1 MIMET
6 LALFAYALYLA
17 IIVGGGFTAVT
28 NPNLVRA
35 LVGLVAAMFG
45 VAGMYFL
52 MNAPFVGLMQLLI
65 YVGAISVLIFFAIM
79 LTRPPAGG
87 EEQTPSRRRP
97 MAFVAA
103 AAPVALLGAVCFKA
117 FKQTVDVPGE
127 TGIKELG
134 QGLLGTYGLA
144 FELISV
150 VLLVAM
156 AGAVLLG
163 FKRREEA

>member
-1 MIMET
+1 MQT
-6 LALFAYALYLA
+6 LALFAYVFYLA
-17 IIVGGGFTAVT
+17 IIAIGGFAAVT
-28 NPNLVRA
+28 NTNLVRA

-79 LTRPPAGG
+79 LTKAPAGS
-87 EEQTPSRRRP
+87 EEQTPSPRKSK
-97 MAFVAA
+97 AA
-103 AAPVALLGAVCFKA
+103 LAAMGPVVLLAVVCLKA
-117 FKQTVDVPGE
+117 FTQTVDVPVE
-127 TGIKELG
+127 NDIKELG
-134 QGLLGTYGLA
+134 QGLLGAYGLA

>member
-1 MIMET
+1 MEK

-17 IIVGGGFTAVT
+17 IIAIGGFVAVT
-28 NPNLVRA
+28 NTNLVRA
-35 LVGLVAAMFG
+35 LVGLVTAMFG
-45 VAGMYFL
+45 VSGMYFL
-52 MNAPFVGLMQLLI
+52 LNAPFVGLMQLLI

-87 EEQTPSRRRP
+87 EEQVSSTRRP
-97 MAFVAA
+97 MAILAA
-103 AAPVALLGAVCFKA
+103 AAPVALLGVICFKA
-117 FKQTVDVPGE
+117 FKQTVAVPDE
-127 TGIKELG
+127 TGIMELG

>member
-17 IIVGGGFTAVT
+17 IIVGGGFVAVT

-35 LVGLVAAMFG
+35 LVGLVTAMFG

-87 EEQTPSRRRP
+87 EEQTTSRRRP
-97 MAFVAA
+97 MAFLAA
-103 AAPVALLGAVCFKA
+103 AAPVALLGAVCLKA
-117 FKQTVDVPGE
+117 FKQTVDVPAE

>member
-1 MIMET
+1 MET
-6 LALFAYALYLA
+6 LAFFAYALYLA
-17 IIVGGGFTAVT
+17 IIVAGAFTAVT

-79 LTRPPAGG
+79 LTRPPAGS
-87 EEQTPSRRRP
+87 EERTPSPRRGK
-97 MAFVAA
+97 ALLAA
-103 AAPVALLGAVCFKA
+103 LAPVAVLGTLCLTA
-117 FKQTVDVPGE
+117 FTQTVEVPAE
-127 TGIKELG
+127 NSIKELG

-156 AGAVLLG
+156 AGAVLIG

>member
-1 MIMET
+1 MET
-6 LALFAYALYLA
+6 LAYIAYASYLA
-17 IIVGGGFTAVT
+17 IIVAGGFLAVT
-28 NPNLVRA
+28 SPNLVRA

-52 MNAPFVGLMQLLI
+52 LNAPFVGLMQLLV

-79 LTRPPAGG
+79 MTRPPAGG
-87 EEQTPSRRRP
+87 EEKATSPRRGK
-97 MAFVAA
+97 ALAA
-103 AAPVALLGAVCFKA
+103 ALGPVVLLAVVCLTSFT
-117 FKQTVDVPGE
+117 QTVDIPRQ
-127 TGIKELG
+127 TDIKELG

>member
-1 MIMET
+1 MEQ
-6 LALFAYALYLA
+6 LAIFAYVLYLA
-17 IIVGGGFTAVT
+17 IILAGGAVAVT
-28 NPNLVRA
+28 SPNLVRA

-87 EEQTPSRRRP
+87 EERTPSGRLP
-97 MAFVAA
+97 LAVLGAA
-103 AAPVALLGAVCFKA
+103 MPVALLAAVCLKA
-117 FKQTVDVPGE
+117 FEQTTDVPAE

>member
-17 IIVGGGFTAVT
+17 IIVIGGFVAVT

-87 EEQTPSRRRP
+87 EEQAPSTAQAHGRP
-97 MAFVAA
+97 GGGRARG
-103 AAPVALLGAVCFKA
+103 APGRDLL
-117 FKQTVDVPGE
+117 
-127 TGIKELG
+127 
-134 QGLLGTYGLA
+134 QGLQADRGRA
-144 FELISV
+144 
-150 VLLVAM
+150 
-156 AGAVLLG
+156 
-163 FKRREEA
+163 R

>member
-1 MIMET
+1 MET

-87 EEQTPSRRRP
+87 EEQATSKRRP
-97 MAFVAA
+97 MTFVAA
-103 AAPVALLGAVCFKA
+103 AAPVALLGAVCLKA
-117 FKQTVDVPGE
+117 FEQTVDVPDE